1 METVNKT
8 LVNSLNSQV
17 GEENSF
23 EKIGKNRKLAKL
35 LGAKLFLSYD
45 WNLFAKPTY
54 SLSEIQKTLND
65 SGIKDSAQSFVKED
79 LRINSEWED
88 NYSFEKVADSTG
100 IEMYALSYSR
110 EPRPTSYDDF
120 RTG

>member
-79 LRINSEWED
+79 LRLVKTNRRKRILFVLRFIIFL
-88 NYSFEKVADSTG
+88 SFCFQNKG
-100 IEMYALSYSR
+100 I
-110 EPRPTSYDDF
+110 
-120 RTG
+120 